1 MDANELATIAFDAM
15 PLDVLAEADKG
26 QVWGVLQMALRT
38 LEAQHESL
46 LAEADNEAAE
56 ARKLLA
62 AQIST
67 PLHSHGEFEE
77 LTNELR
83 DAQVAMQLLQTELK
97 AERHERGRVARE
109 RDSAIAEANRLTQEN
124 ARLHRSMEEW
134 MSAAQKPR
142 MPLHSHSEFE
152 ELQKKLDSANTDKG
166 YLADAILK
174 TLPPET
180 CMKVFDAYHKFRG
193 TYADALPP
201 GAVKVAAPIQ
211 DETGVTVLTGEV
223 TYPGAK

>member
-124 ARLHRSMEEW
+124 ARLHRSLEER
-134 MSAAQKPR
+134 MSV
-142 MPLHSHSEFE
+142 L
-152 ELQKKLDSANTDKG
+152 
-166 YLADAILK
+166 I
-174 TLPPET
+174 
-180 CMKVFDAYHKFRG
+180 
-193 TYADALPP
+193 P
-201 GAVKVAAPIQ
+201 GAVKVADSPQRIHYAAAQSGQLEP
-211 DETGVTVLTGEV
+211 
-223 TYPGAK
+223 